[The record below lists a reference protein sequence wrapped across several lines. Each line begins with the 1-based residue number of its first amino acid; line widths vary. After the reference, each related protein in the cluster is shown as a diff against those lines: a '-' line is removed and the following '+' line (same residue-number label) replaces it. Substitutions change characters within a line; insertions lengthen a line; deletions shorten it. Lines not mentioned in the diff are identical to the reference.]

1 MINKYLLDKVKE
13 LENRLKEVQEKESK
27 LKKLSLSLK
36 NNCSSIL
43 KVTILDKSQKEK
55 IEKNM
60 AILISNLGIE
70 DKNFIFNK
78 NGVLYK
84 EDFINMLSSDSDIEN
99 KVLFVFELRNSDEV
113 EFAKSFI
120 LSKFTPFLTIE
131 NKTIIGVI
139 EKKKLKEFEET
150 KFIPYFMNGEYKELK
165 FFVVFFDIEEFN
177 FKTLE
182 KALGIFR
189 RFYLKPSFSD
199 KSFVHYSMKYNKII
213 DFEVLKREKQK
224 REFSYLYEM
233 KYPEIEQFIRKEI
246 KNIPFLLV
254 LLDKIDNDL
263 NEIKKSKGTII
274 VVKRILSFINRN
286 QMDSSIQEVV
296 NLLWKELE

>member
-13 LENRLKEVQEKESK
+13 LENRLKEIQEKESK

-36 NNCSSIL
+36 NSCSSIL
-43 KVTILDKSQKEK
+43 KVTILDKLQKEK

-84 EDFINMLSSDSDIEN
+84 EDFINMLSSDSDIAN

-150 KFIPYFMNGEYKELK
+150 KFIPYFVKEYKELK
-165 FFVVFFDIEEFN
+165 FFIVFFDIEELNFN
-177 FKTLE
+177 ILE
-182 KALGIFR
+182 KALRLFR

-199 KSFVHYSMKYNKII
+199 KTFVHYSMKYNKII
-213 DFEVLKREKQK
+213 DFEALQREKEK
-224 REFSYLYEM
+224 KEFGYLYDM
-233 KYPEIEQFIRKEI
+233 KYPEIEQNIRKEI
-246 KNIPFLLV
+246 KNIPYLLV
-254 LLDKIDNDL
+254 LLDKIDS
-263 NEIKKSKGTII
+263 EIETIKKSKGTII
-274 VVKRILSFINRN
+274 VVKRILSFIYRN
-286 QMDSSIQEVV
+286 QKDVSIQEIV
-296 NLLWKELE
+296 NLIVKELDE

>member
-1 MINKYLLDKVKE
+1 MINKYLLYKVKE
-13 LENRLKEVQEKESK
+13 LEENLRKIQVKEQKLKEITLN
-27 LKKLSLSLK
+27 LKKNCNYLLEVMKQNK
-36 NNCSSIL
+36 NI
-43 KVTILDKSQKEK
+43 KDI
-55 IEKNM
+55 IEKN
-60 AILISNLGIE
+60 INKL
-70 DKNFIFNK
+70 IFNLK
-78 NGVLYK
+78 IEASDFMFDNNGILYK
-84 EDFINMLSSDSDIEN
+84 EDFIKLLSKDINN
-99 KVLFVFELRNSDEV
+99 KLLFVFKLRNSNEM
-113 EFAKSFI
+113 ELAKSFI
-120 LSKFTPFLTIE
+120 VSKFTPFLTMD
-131 NKTIIGVI
+131 NSRIIGFFDRN
-139 EKKKLKEFEET
+139 KLKEIEET

-296 NLLWKELE
+296 NLLWKELD